1 MQKHIKGSG
10 LFNEKHLWIRTER
23 NIEIEIAF
31 SKKLII
37 IIRFLFG
44 SFIPPIFSLR
54 EAQQKNCSVI
64 FMHKF
69 AKTEKERK
77 NVSEFI
83 PCDTQKEK
91 QLFLFKS
98 KLCNCEHYTT

>member
-10 LFNEKHLWIRTER
+10 LFNEKHLWISTER

-44 SFIPPIFSLR
+44 SFIPPIFSLE

-69 AKTEKERK
+69 AKERRK
-77 NVSEFI
+77 KRLGIYSLRHTKRKTIVLI
-83 PCDTQKEK
+83 
-91 QLFLFKS
+91 
-98 KLCNCEHYTT
+98 

>member
-10 LFNEKHLWIRTER
+10 LFNEKHLWISTER

-44 SFIPPIFSLR
+44 SFIPQYFPWN

-64 FMHKF
+64 FVHKF
-69 AKTEKERK
+69 ATREKKCLGKYSLRHSKRKTI
-77 NVSEFI
+77 VLI
-83 PCDTQKEK
+83 
-91 QLFLFKS
+91 
-98 KLCNCEHYTT
+98 